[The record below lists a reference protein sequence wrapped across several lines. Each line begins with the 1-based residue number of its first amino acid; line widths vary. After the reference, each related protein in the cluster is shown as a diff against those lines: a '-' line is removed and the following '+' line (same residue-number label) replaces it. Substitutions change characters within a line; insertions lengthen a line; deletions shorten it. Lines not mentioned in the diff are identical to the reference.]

1 MARGAVV
8 TLIATSLVVATV
20 AQTAEVRVMSA
31 GATAPA
37 YLQLVPEFESKTRLK
52 AVTLATS
59 TGLGADAIVAR
70 VRGGEPVDVIFLAA
84 NVLDDL
90 VNEGL
95 VTAASRIDIARSSIG
110 VAVRAGAPKPDVGSI
125 DALKAAL
132 LAARS
137 IAISAQISG
146 VYLTGELLPRLGIEA
161 QVLPKIR
168 RAENEPAGNLV
179 ARGEAEIGIQQISEL
194 RAVRGVDYVGP
205 LPADLQR
212 VSTFAVGIATKAVN
226 PTGARA
232 LIDFVTSSEGTAVL
246 RQSGLDPIPR
256 GRF

>member
-1 MARGAVV
+1 MKHIVA
-8 TLIATSLVVATV
+8 TLIAASLVVTTV

-37 YLQLVPEFESKTRLK
+37 YLQLVPQFESKTRLK

-90 VNEGL
+90 VKEGL
-95 VTAASRIDIARSSIG
+95 VTASSRIDIARSSIG

-125 DALKAAL
+125 DALKATL
-132 LAARS
+132 LQARS

-146 VYLTGELLPRLGIEA
+146 VYLTNELLPRLGIEA

-168 RAENEPAGNLV
+168 RAEKEPAGNLV

-205 LPADLQR
+205 LPDEVQR
-212 VSTFAVGIATKAVN
+212 VSTFAVGITTKAVN
-226 PTGARA
+226 PAGARA
-232 LIDFVTSSEGTAVL
+232 LIDLVTSPEGSAVL
-246 RQSGLDPIPR
+246 RQSGLDPIIR
-256 GRF
+256 GR

>member
-8 TLIATSLVVATV
+8 TLIAVSIVVATA

-90 VNEGL
+90 VKEGL
-95 VTAASRIDIARSSIG
+95 VAAASRIDIARSSIG
-110 VAVRAGAPKPDVGSI
+110 VAVRAGAPKPDVASI

-132 LAARS
+132 LQARS
-137 IAISAQISG
+137 IAISSQISG
-146 VYLTGELLPRLGIEA
+146 VYLTNELLPRLGIEA

-168 RAENEPAGNLV
+168 RAVNEPAGNLV

-194 RAVRGVDYVGP
+194 LAVRGVDYVGP
-205 LPADLQR
+205 LPDGVQR
-212 VSTFAVGIATKAVN
+212 VSTFAVGIATKAGN

-232 LIDFVTSSEGTAVL
+232 LIDLVMSAEGLAVL

-256 GRF
+256 GR

>member
-1 MARGAVV
+1 MKHTVAA
-8 TLIATSLVVATV
+8 LIAASLVVTTA
-20 AQTAEVRVMSA
+20 AQTAEVRVMSS

-52 AVTLATS
+52 AITLATS

-84 NVLDDL
+84 NVLDGL
-90 VNEGL
+90 VKEGL
-95 VTAASRIDIARSSIG
+95 VTAASRIDMARSSIG
-110 VAVRAGAPKPDVGSI
+110 VAVRAGAPKPGVGSI
-125 DALKAAL
+125 DALKATL
-132 LAARS
+132 LRARS

-146 VYLTGELLPRLGIEA
+146 VYLTNELLPRLRIES

-194 RAVRGVDYVGP
+194 LAVPGVDYVGP
-205 LPADLQR
+205 LPDDVQR

-226 PTGARA
+226 PAGARA
-232 LIDFVTSSEGTAVL
+232 LIDLVTSAEGLAVL
-246 RQSGLDPIPR
+246 RQSGLDPIVR
-256 GRF
+256 VR

>member
-1 MARGAVV
+1 MKHAVA
-8 TLIATSLVVATV
+8 TLIAAALVVTTG
-20 AQTAEVRVMSA
+20 AQSGEVRVMSA

-37 YLQLVPEFESKTRLK
+37 YLQLVAEFESKTRLK

-70 VRGGEPVDVIFLAA
+70 VRAGEPVDVIFLAA
-84 NVLDDL
+84 NVLDGL
-90 VNEGL
+90 VKEGL
-95 VTAASRIDIARSSIG
+95 VTASSRIDIARSSIG

-132 LAARS
+132 LQARS

-146 VYLTGELLPRLGIEA
+146 VYLTNELLPRLGIEA

-168 RAENEPAGNLV
+168 RAEKEPAGNLV

-205 LPADLQR
+205 LPDDLQR
-212 VSTFAVGIATKAVN
+212 VSTFAVGIATKAGN
-226 PTGARA
+226 PAGARA
-232 LIDFVTSSEGTAVL
+232 LIDLVTSPEGSAVL
-246 RQSGLDPIPR
+246 RQSGLDPIAR
-256 GRF
+256 ARY

>member
-1 MARGAVV
+1 MKHTVG
-8 TLIATSLVVATV
+8 TLIAASLVVTTV
-20 AQTAEVRVMSA
+20 AQTAEVRVMSS

-37 YLQLVPEFESKTRLK
+37 YLQLVPQFESKTRLK

-70 VRGGEPVDVIFLAA
+70 VRARRTGGRDLSGRECLGRSREGRAGDGRRAGSTSPV
-84 NVLDDL
+84 
-90 VNEGL
+90 
-95 VTAASRIDIARSSIG
+95 RRIG

-132 LAARS
+132 LQARS

-146 VYLTGELLPRLGIEA
+146 VYLTNELLPRLGIEA

-168 RAENEPAGNLV
+168 RAEKEPAGNLV

-194 RAVRGVDYVGP
+194 LAVRGVDYVGP
-205 LPADLQR
+205 LPDEVQR
-212 VSTFAVGIATKAVN
+212 VSTFAVGITTKAGN
-226 PTGARA
+226 PAGARA
-232 LIDFVTSSEGTAVL
+232 LIDLVTSPEGSAVL
-246 RQSGLDPIPR
+246 RQSGLDPIIR
-256 GRF
+256 GR

>member
-1 MARGAVV
+1 MKHAVA
-8 TLIATSLVVATV
+8 TLIAASLVVTTG
-20 AQTAEVRVMSA
+20 AQSGEVRVMSA

-37 YLQLVPEFESKTRLK
+37 YLQLVSGFESTTRLK

-70 VRGGEPVDVIFLAA
+70 VRAGEPVDVIFLAA
-84 NVLDDL
+84 NVLDGL
-90 VNEGL
+90 VKEGL
-95 VTAASRIDIARSSIG
+95 VTASSRIDIARSSIG

-132 LAARS
+132 LQARS

-146 VYLTGELLPRLGIEA
+146 VYLTNELLPRLGIEA

-168 RAENEPAGNLV
+168 RAEKEPAGNLV

-205 LPADLQR
+205 LPDDVQR
-212 VSTFAVGIATKAVN
+212 VSTFAVGIATKAGN
-226 PTGARA
+226 PAGARA
-232 LIDFVTSSEGTAVL
+232 LIDLVTSPEGSAVL
-246 RQSGLDPIPR
+246 RQSGLDPIAR
-256 GRF
+256 ARY